1 MNRNMVQ
8 LVRYATLLCALWF
21 SAAVSASIDV
31 LDYVN
36 VENGAE
42 QSTIHI
48 HLNIPVRYKSHVPDN
63 SGDVLRIF
71 VEPLP
76 LPGAEGNILLGRESI
91 QWSPDSRVPLF
102 DVIYEGEGFANT
114 TITLSFQKNVA
125 FEVQPAPDPRSLIV
139 SIRHPAAPARPDDVS
154 VMPGSVPLAPDSE
167 TSGIAA
173 APEQVVALMQ
183 DARRSME
190 DKDYDAAIRL
200 YTKILGFPENS
211 DTRPALEFLGLAR
224 ERKGQLAHAK
234 AVYEE
239 YLSRYSE
246 GEGAD
251 RVRQRLAGLLTARKQ
266 PKGKLRSAKTEQQDQ
281 ASWDVFGGFSQ
292 FYRRDENTQQLDEDD
307 ELTTV
312 SQSSLSTD
320 MDITGRLSNNDYDV
334 RSRFTGG
341 YLYDFLEDG
350 EDSES
355 TVSSFYLNAEDR
367 QRGYSMRLGRQ
378 SRSSG
383 GVLGRFDGLLLGVP
397 LGSVFSLNPVAGFP
411 VESSSDNVDTDKYF
425 YGLTLGFD
433 GFAKGWDGNTFI
445 IEQRVDGEID
455 RRAVGGELRYFDL
468 RRSFFSLVDYDI
480 HHSKLNIWQFLGN
493 WTFANKATLNLVLD
507 YRNSPI
513 LTTSNALIGQTT
525 DSIDEMK
532 DSYSV
537 SEIEDIASD
546 RTARARLA
554 TIGISSPLTERFQI
568 SSDLTVTDLSDSGS
582 SAGVEG
588 IVGTGADYFYS
599 LQLVGSNL
607 IKPGDIA
614 IFEARY
620 ADADTTDTI
629 SLSVNTR
636 YPVTSDFR
644 INPRFRVD
652 FRNNSNDDS
661 DQVIYRPSLRLN
673 YQLKRRLRFE
683 AELGGEWSEREITD
697 GSDKSRSYFITIG
710 YRADF

>member
-455 RRAVGGELRYFDL
+455 RRAAGGELRYFDL